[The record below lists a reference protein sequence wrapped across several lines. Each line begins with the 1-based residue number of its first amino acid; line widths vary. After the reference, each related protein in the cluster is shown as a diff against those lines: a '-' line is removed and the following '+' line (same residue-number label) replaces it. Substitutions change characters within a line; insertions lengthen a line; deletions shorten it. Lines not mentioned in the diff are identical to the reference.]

1 MKAVHSRLDKLMAY
15 VALSGLFY
23 YMGVAIAAYAGL

>member
-1 MKAVHSRLDKLMAY
+1 MKAIHSRLDKLMAS

-23 YMGVAIAAYAGL
+23 YMGVAIAAYVGV